1 MMVAGAVSGAFVRGA
16 GGPPGPDE
24 SGLPL
29 AVWARVPH
37 LALQLPHGTT
47 VREGEEDEGK
57 RGEEKEKRQRR
68 DWSTAGSEWM
78 TRGTDGWTRPLLCVS
93 VMVVGDVQEIPLL
106 QLMGALYMGNK
117 VTFKGD
123 SRVNVVME
131 QVRRDRSR
139 HTI

>member
-1 MMVAGAVSGAFVRGA
+1 
-16 GGPPGPDE
+16 
-24 SGLPL
+24 
-29 AVWARVPH
+29 
-37 LALQLPHGTT
+37 
-47 VREGEEDEGK
+47 
-57 RGEEKEKRQRR
+57 
-68 DWSTAGSEWM
+68 
-78 TRGTDGWTRPLLCVS
+78 
-93 VMVVGDVQEIPLL
+93 MVVGDVQEIPLL